1 MKKFHINEVNG
12 RTNDVSYK
20 YGQFEQEKGKRI
32 DKREKGKRS
41 RRKKEIIAGEIIISG
56 REGRVGELA
65 ASQKRGD

>member
-1 MKKFHINEVNG
+1 MNG

>member
-1 MKKFHINEVNG
+1 MNG

-20 YGQFEQEKGKRI
+20 RSIRTGKGKEKRI

-41 RRKKEIIAGEIIISG
+41 RRKKEIIAGEIISG
-56 REGRVGELA
+56 GEGRVGELA

>member
-1 MKKFHINEVNG
+1 M
-12 RTNDVSYK
+12 SYK
-20 YGQFEQEKGKRI
+20 RSIRTGKGKEKRI

-41 RRKKEIIAGEIIISG
+41 RRKKEIIAGEIISG

>member
-1 MKKFHINEVNG
+1 MNG

-20 YGQFEQEKGKRI
+20 RSIRTGKGKEKRI

-41 RRKKEIIAGEIIISG
+41 RRKKEIIAGEIISG

>member
-1 MKKFHINEVNG
+1 MNG

-20 YGQFEQEKGKRI
+20 RSIRTGKGKEKRI

-41 RRKKEIIAGEIIISG
+41 RRKKEIIAGEIING
-56 REGRVGELA
+56 RGRRVGELA

>member
-1 MKKFHINEVNG
+1 MNG

-20 YGQFEQEKGKRI
+20 RSIRTGKGKEKRI

>member
-1 MKKFHINEVNG
+1 MNG

-20 YGQFEQEKGKRI
+20 RSIRTGKGKEKRI

-41 RRKKEIIAGEIIISG
+41 RRKKEIIAGEIISG
-56 REGRVGELA
+56 RGRRVGELA

>member
-1 MKKFHINEVNG
+1 MNG

-20 YGQFEQEKGKRI
+20 RSIRTGKGKEKRI

-41 RRKKEIIAGEIIISG
+41 RRKKEIIAGEIISG
-56 REGRVGELA
+56 REGSVGELA